1 VTLAGPKKP
10 SSLVPSGTP
19 DAYAAAERSIRPVAV
34 AYRSAVSVKL
44 TSSFAGIA
52 APGSVIVVI
61 VRSSLARFD
70 RQP

>member
-19 DAYAAAERSIRPVAV
+19 DANAVAERSIRPVAV
-34 AYRSAVSVKL
+34 AVKSAVSAKL
-44 TSSFAGIA
+44 TSSFAGAA
-52 APGSVIVVI
+52 APASVIVAFVWSSL
-61 VRSSLARFD
+61 VRSD